1 MEHPK
6 IIVTGPT
13 AAGRVEECRKFPLV
27 IGRATSS
34 DVIVSDER
42 ASRAHARIEALPDG
56 GYQLVDLGSRNGTL
70 LNDVL
75 VTGAIRLKDGDA
87 LTIGGHRLVF
97 RLPAK
102 NDVRYD
108 DKPITGTVMLQ
119 RADELLA
126 LGRSGEAPGKP
137 SGGFHVVTPPD
148 PQGVT
153 VGAEEL
159 HLLEKRSRMLSLF
172 YDFNKQVARKFDI
185 AAIYAEVARQVFEIS
200 NAGRVLIGKLGPD
213 NLPTVEWV
221 KYRDDRMRRTYAT
234 MPISRTV
241 IRKVMQERVSL
252 WSRDMTDVKGTAIL
266 GVQSLMCVPLVG
278 QEETP
283 LGVIYADSLDLN
295 GFTEDDVDYFGV
307 LALTVAL
314 TLENI
319 MAHERLLHEAEARAA
334 YRRFLPPHVVD
345 QIIRDPDSLQ
355 LGGVN
360 QVVTTLFADIR
371 GFTTLSERRSPQD
384 IVAVLNN
391 YFERAA
397 AVIFRYGGSL
407 DKFIGDG
414 IMALFGAPQPGDRDP
429 VNAIQAAIALQEIIR
444 EVNADLGKQGFDLQL
459 SIGVGVNTGEVTA
472 GYIGSKLRTDY
483 TVIGDA
489 VNLAA
494 RLESNARPGQILVGE
509 TTIQCLRDLM
519 QRGAVFDDNER
530 EFAFVP
536 LGGMKVK
543 GKLNEVNVYRILW
556 GDELT
561 AALTAAA
568 AGAAQASQLTLFRS
582 TDGHPQLFESETLMR
597 SQLNWAT
604 ARREPRR
611 KLTVPVTVTGNDLNG
626 KPFEQT
632 TETVDVSRSGAC
644 LRLTQ
649 PVAIPSSLSV
659 SVPAY
664 QWRGE
669 VIVRTITRDAQGY
682 LTGVEIVGP
691 GPNW

>member
-1 MEHPK
+1 MEYPK

-27 IGRATSS
+27 IGRATNS

-108 DKPITGTVMLQ
+108 DKPITGTVRLQ
-119 RADELLA
+119 KADELLA
-126 LGRSGEAPGKP
+126 LGRPGEARGKP
-137 SGGFHVVTPPD
+137 SGSFHVMAPPD
-148 PQGVT
+148 PQAVT
-153 VGAEEL
+153 VGAEQL

-200 NAGRVLIGKLGPD
+200 NAGRVLIGKLGAD
-213 NLPTVEWV
+213 NLPVVEWF
-221 KYRDDRMRRTYAT
+221 KCRDDRMLRTYAA

-252 WSRDMTDVKGTAIL
+252 WSRDMTDVTGTAIL
-266 GVQSLMCVPLVG
+266 GVQSLMCVPMMG

-360 QVVTTLFADIR
+360 QIVTTVFADIR
-371 GFTTLSERRSPQD
+371 GFTTLSERKSPQD

-414 IMALFGAPQPGDRDP
+414 IMALFGAPQPSDRDP
-429 VNAIQAAIALQEIIR
+429 INAVQAAIGLQEVVR
-444 EVNADLGKQGFDLQL
+444 EVNADLRKQNLDLQL

-494 RLESNARPGQILVGE
+494 RLESNAKPGQILVGE
-509 TTIQCLRDLM
+509 TTIRCLCDLM
-519 QRGAVFDDNER
+519 QRGAALDEGER

-543 GKLNEVNVYRILW
+543 GKLNEVNVYQILW
-556 GDELT
+556 GDEL
-561 AALTAAA
+561 AAAA

-582 TDGHPQLFESETLMR
+582 TAGHPLFFESETLMR

-611 KLTVPVTVTGNDLNG
+611 KLTVPVTVMGNDLNG
-626 KPFEQT
+626 NPFEQT